1 MTARRRLSQGELDVI
16 AAAHERYVEGKTG
29 GRRAVSC
36 DYSLSEKDQV
46 EFRLGDYDATLPLVI
61 DPVLVYSTYIG
72 GVGTDTG
79 LDIAVDGE
87 GAAYISGQTSSSD
100 FPANQ
105 IRPTIRNFPDAY
117 VLKINPAGDAIV
129 FGALIG
135 GDGGVF
141 NALTKGIS
149 LGKALEGIVGESP
162 IASQLLGR
170 LAGSGLPAPGRPA
183 EATDA

>member
-1 MTARRRLSQGELDVI
+1 MSVHIQQARPPHVTFE
-16 AAAHERYVEGKTG
+16 
-29 GRRAVSC
+29 RRAEEDRQASIEAGREVSK
-36 DYSLSEKDQV
+36 ENAEV
-46 EFRLGDYDATLPLVI
+46 LGEALR
-61 DPVLVYSTYIG
+61 
-72 GVGTDTG
+72 
-79 LDIAVDGE
+79 
-87 GAAYISGQTSSSD
+87 GANIE
-100 FPANQ
+100 
-105 IRPTIRNFPDAY
+105 
-117 VLKINPAGDAIV
+117 
-129 FGALIG
+129 LIG

>member
-1 MTARRRLSQGELDVI
+1 MLLETQLRQLLASID
-16 AAAHERYVEGKTG
+16 AGKAIS
-29 GRRAVSC
+29 RENA
-36 DYSLSEKDQV
+36 E
-46 EFRLGDYDATLPLVI
+46 
-61 DPVLVYSTYIG
+61 VL
-72 GVGTDTG
+72 
-79 LDIAVDGE
+79 A
-87 GAAYISGQTSSSD
+87 GALKS
-100 FPANQ
+100 AN
-105 IRPTIRNFPDAY
+105 IE
-117 VLKINPAGDAIV
+117 
-129 FGALIG
+129 LIG